1 MIFEY
6 ILEDVEL
13 QIEEIPLVTSKNPV
27 NNPVTKLAG
36 TKSTIN
42 NCQKLIEIGKSVTIV
57 AKPNSRYVI

>member
-36 TKSTIN
+36 TLNIANMLANISK
-42 NCQKLIEIGKSVTIV
+42 K
-57 AKPNSRYVI
+57 